1 MVVFVVSFSTFF
13 STFLDRTIV
22 VTPDVFSTMSSSTGV
37 ILVLESTE
45 GTDVASVVDLP
56 VEGLRVGEK
65 DDSDEER
72 RLGDETCVAT
82 AFIRYS
88 GPRSESVLL
97 TVSGIGGA

>member
-1 MVVFVVSFSTFF
+1 MVGFVVSF

-22 VTPDVFSTMSSSTGV
+22 VTPSGFSTDDAFSTVV
-37 ILVLESTE
+37 IPVVLLLESTE
-45 GTDVASVVDLP
+45 VTDVASVVDLP

-65 DDSDEER
+65 DDSVEER